1 MREKKVGKKNIK
13 KQWECKSKRGEKY
26 VVFKRVQLTVKEM
39 DRDEDS

>member
-13 KQWECKSKRGEKY
+13 KQWECKRGEKY
-26 VVFKRVQLTVKEM
+26 VVFKRVQPTVKKM